1 MKHVAAN
8 GVFMEHVPKKDFV
21 ALYKRS
27 LLCTGDSVGLLST
40 VQLVE
45 LS

>member
-1 MKHVAAN
+1 MLQQ
-8 GVFMEHVPKKDFV
+8 MECSWNMCPKKDFI

-27 LLCTGDSVGLLST
+27 LLCTGDSVGLLSA